1 MLKFYRSTIGKK
13 LLMAA
18 SGIIL
23 TGFVLVHMSGNLL
36 VFKGAE
42 AFNGYAATLKHN
54 ALILWGVRGILL
66 VALIVHVVSAAQLT
80 RVANDGRPVAYM
92 RYEPEASTL
101 ASRTMR
107 WGGVFILLFVILH
120 LLHFT
125 TGTIH
130 PEFIDGDVNHNVRT
144 AFARPLIAGLYTAA
158 MVALGLHL
166 YHGVWSVF
174 QTLGIRNPTVGAVKR
189 KLAGAVALVIYV
201 GFSLVPLAGMLGFL
215 GRGR

>member
-1 MLKFYRSTIGKK
+1 
-13 LLMAA
+13 MAA

-36 VFKGAE
+36 VFKGPA
-42 AFNGYAATLKHN
+42 AINSYAATLKHN
-54 ALILWGVRGILL
+54 ALILWGVRGTLL
-66 VALIVHVVSAAQLT
+66 VALIVHVVAAAQLT
-80 RVANDGRPVAYM
+80 RVANEGRPVAYA

-107 WGGVFILLFVILH
+107 WGGVAILLFVILH

-130 PEFIDGDVNHNVRT
+130 PEFIAGDVSHNVRS
-144 AFARPLIAGLYTAA
+144 AFAKPLIAGLYTAA

-174 QTLGIRNPTVGAVKR
+174 QTLGIRNPTVGAFKR
-189 KLAGAVALVIYV
+189 KVAGGLALVIYI
-201 GFSLVPLAGMLGFL
+201 GFSLVPLAGLLGL
-215 GRGR
+215 LNRAGR